1 MLPVIQWF
9 AESRAGLKDRNEDAW
24 MVVEPEA
31 PLPKDKGVLV
41 LLADG
46 VSDCADGAEAAT
58 STVRQMAADY
68 YALPD
73 TLDVVPAL
81 ERLINAQNQRLR
93 MSPIKPLMTTLC
105 GVILRGQRLTVVNL
119 GDTRCYRIRNG
130 AITQLSVDHSWDQPG
145 LQHVLKRA
153 LGLDSQVIP
162 DFVESELLVGDRYV
176 LVCDGVWEPLGDARM
191 QEILSHFPDAK
202 GAAQSLVRNAL
213 QMGSTDNVSAIV
225 VDVEGLPARSLGD
238 ELVGLGGLPV
248 PARLNAGEKIDGLT
262 VKSLW
267 RESRNCLLYRVE
279 DETGQPWLM
288 KTLPPISAGDVQA
301 ERALLTEE
309 WILRRLGSHYFP
321 ELCVRTERRH
331 LYLLMKEY
339 QGSSLAESPENQQG
353 WSIPDVIQQGIRM
366 GKALGILHRRNI
378 LHRDVK
384 PENLHWGV
392 DKRLRLLDFGAAC
405 CPGVTEDRPDNMPG
419 TPSFMAPELLA
430 GELAT
435 AQSDLY
441 AAGVTLYWLLTHHY
455 PYGEIEPFQKPV
467 FGEPVSPAR
476 YRPDT
481 PAWLESVLLK
491 AVATTPER
499 RFETAEEFVIA
510 LERGESLSL
519 MPKRL
524 PLMQRQPLRVWQSIA
539 LGSLLLNLLLL
550 YTLFLQ

>member
-1 MLPVIQWF
+1 MLPLIEWF
-9 AESRAGLKDRNEDAW
+9 AESQAGQKADNEDAW
-24 MVVEPEA
+24 LVVEPQA
-31 PLPKDKGVLV
+31 PLPKGKGVLV

-46 VSDCADGAEAAT
+46 VSDCADGAEAAN
-58 STVRQMAADY
+58 STVRQLAADY

-81 ERLINAQNQRLR
+81 ERLLDAQNQRLR
-93 MSPIKPLMTTLC
+93 LAPVLPLITTLC
-105 GVILRGQRLTVVNL
+105 GLILRGQRLTVVNL
-119 GDTRCYRIRNG
+119 GDTRCYRVRDG
-130 AITQLSVDHSWDQPG
+130 VLSQLSVDHSWAHAG
-145 LQHVLKRA
+145 LPHVLKRA
-153 LGLDSQVIP
+153 LGLDSQVLP
-162 DFVESELLVGDRYV
+162 DFLESDLIVGDRFV
-176 LVCDGVWEPLGDARM
+176 LVTDGVWEVLGNARLG
-191 QEILSHFPDAK
+191 EIVSHFPDAK
-202 GAAQSLVRNAL
+202 GAAQSMVRNAL
-213 QMGSTDNVSAIV
+213 QAGSADNVSAIV
-225 VDVEGLPARSLGD
+225 LNVVRLPERSLGD

-248 PARLNAGEKIDGLT
+248 PRRLAAGDVLDGLT
-262 VKSLW
+262 VHALW
-267 RESRNCLLYRVE
+267 RESRNCLLYRVA
-279 DETGQPWLM
+279 DEEGQPWLM
-288 KTLPPISAGDVQA
+288 KTLPPFSAGDVQA

-321 ELCVRTERRH
+321 ELFVRLERRH

-339 QGSSLAESPENQQG
+339 AGDSLAELPVSRQG
-353 WSIPDVIQQGIRM
+353 WSIPEVVQQGIRL

-378 LHRDVK
+378 LHRDIK
-384 PENLHWGV
+384 PENLHWGQ
-392 DKRLRLLDFGAAC
+392 DGRLRLLDFGAAC

-430 GELAT
+430 GQAAT

-491 AVATTPER
+491 AVASQAER
-499 RFETAEEFVIA
+499 RFETAEEFVLA

-519 MPKRL
+519 MPRRL
-524 PLMQRQPLRVWQSIA
+524 PLMERQPLRVWQTIA
-539 LGSLLLNLLLL
+539 LGSLLLNLVMLYVVLLR
-550 YTLFLQ
+550 